1 MDAALI
7 VTLVFSI
14 ISAVCVVVELIITV
28 NNHRKERTVQTVT
41 EQRSSWIQS
50 LRSLFVE
57 IVDLL
62 DHSIDSLI
70 TLEREMASPN
80 HRPNDGQEF
89 CVNELRNR
97 YVKLRLLLNF
107 ENEID
112 KELLAT
118 LEDLICR
125 IDLEVIYSY
134 IVGFDDYNIKDF
146 VAEKELLVL
155 YMSMYL
161 KAEWERLKQESKTG
175 EADSKYFE
183 TKYHELE
190 DSNRSLIIE
199 LKNRAYR
206 VKLADIKQFIES
218 NPQYKSINI
227 ATYNCLNILDSSE
240 K

>member
-1 MDAALI
+1 M
-7 VTLVFSI
+7 
-14 ISAVCVVVELIITV
+14 
-28 NNHRKERTVQTVT
+28 
-41 EQRSSWIQS
+41 
-50 LRSLFVE
+50 
-57 IVDLL
+57 
-62 DHSIDSLI
+62 
-70 TLEREMASPN
+70 
-80 HRPNDGQEF
+80 
-89 CVNELRNR
+89 
-97 YVKLRLLLNF
+97 NF

-134 IVGFDDYNIKDF
+134 IVGFGDYNIKDF